1 MKIKTK
7 IITALLITM
16 PCIFYYKKN
25 EIIFSIT
32 PSVFSNCEQSG
43 SKLTASWNVTKK
55 DVTNVSVFVNSIG
68 ERESLWT
75 SGGPAGAAETGN
87 WVGDGLTF
95 TLKDQNNK
103 TLAKR
108 TVETTRCLTN
118 AFGQ

>member
-1 MKIKTK
+1 MKTNTK
-7 IITALLITM
+7 IILSLLITAS
-16 PCIFYYKKN
+16 CIFFYNKRT
-25 EIIFSIT
+25 IAFSIT
-32 PSVFSNCEQSG
+32 PNIFSACEQSG
-43 SKLTASWNVTKK
+43 NKLTASWNITKK
-55 DVTNVSVFVNSIG
+55 DVTNVSIFVNSIG

-75 SGGPAGAAETGN
+75 SGSPVGTADTGN

-95 TLKDQNNK
+95 TLKDQNDK

>member
-7 IITALLITM
+7 ITIALLFTM
-16 PCIFYYKKN
+16 SCVFYYNKRQ
-25 EIIFSIT
+25 IAFSIT
-32 PSVFSNCEQSG
+32 PSVFSACEQSG
-43 SKLTASWNVTKK
+43 NKLTASWNITKK

-118 AFGQ
+118 SLGQ